1 VLSRSFVAG
10 LIAVAVPAG
19 AVGAMLA
26 VSGGGTAD
34 PLPVNTVQGAPGD
47 LGPPIAGAARTQPL
61 SRTPSLPPARPAV
74 RDYGMDTDEGN
85 QAVDLLV
92 EQIRKALRDRRLENA
107 AGVEA
112 ALEFGIAT
120 ISDRGF
126 AEVHSAPV
134 LAAIARALERDI
146 RAAGIDPASVVL
158 G

>member
-1 VLSRSFVAG
+1 VVSRPFVAG

-19 AVGAMLA
+19 AVVAAVA
-26 VSGGGTAD
+26 VSDGGTAGR
-34 PLPVNTVQGAPGD
+34 PPVNTVQGAPGD
-47 LGPPIAGAARTQPL
+47 LGPPIAGAVRTQPL
-61 SRTPSLPPARPAV
+61 SRTPSLPRAPGAV
-74 RDYGMDTDEGN
+74 PDYGMDTDEGN

-92 EQIRKALRDRRLENA
+92 KQIRKALRDRRLENA

-112 ALEFGIAT
+112 ALDFGVAT

-126 AEVHSAPV
+126 DEVHDRPV
-134 LAAIARALERDI
+134 LDAIQRALERDI